1 MRVLL
6 LVLAFTYPSCVAAQ
20 GRGAPDGRSG
30 TIQPEA
36 WQIVQ
41 LANQARAAA
50 GAGPLT
56 WDPALSA
63 AARQHCLRM
72 AAEGPISHRYGGE
85 PDLDQR
91 AGQAGAHFSL
101 IEENVAVGPTPAR
114 IHEEWMNSPDHRA
127 NLLNPKVDH
136 VGVAVVSS
144 RGVLYAVADFER
156 SVPILTQTQVEAS
169 IAQLLRGLGATLRND
184 PTAAR
189 AYCTMGK
196 AEENSSH
203 AGFRM
208 LWQEADLTIL
218 PRQLVDKLASGEYK
232 QAAVGSCPA
241 QGVEGAFTAYR
252 IAVLLY

>member
-114 IHEEWMNSPDHRA
+114 IHEAWMNSPGHRA

-136 VGVAVVSS
+136 VGVAVSPAAAFSMPSPISS
-144 RGVLYAVADFER
+144 APSPFLRRLRWKPPSPSSFA
-156 SVPILTQTQVEAS
+156 AS
-169 IAQLLRGLGATLRND
+169 ARLCETIPPRPA
-184 PTAAR
+184 PTAPWAR
-189 AYCTMGK
+189 PKKTAVTPVFAC
-196 AEENSSH
+196 
-203 AGFRM
+203 
-208 LWQEADLTIL
+208 
-218 PRQLVDKLASGEYK
+218 SGRK
-232 QAAVGSCPA
+232 P
-241 QGVEGAFTAYR
+241 T
-252 IAVLLY
+252 

>member
-1 MRVLL
+1 MHLI
-6 LVLAFTYPSCVAAQ
+6 YPSCVAAQ
-20 GRGAPDGRSG
+20 AGRTPDGRSG

-36 WQIVQ
+36 WQILQ

-56 WDPALSA
+56 WDPALAA

-72 AAEGPISHRYGGE
+72 AAEGPISHRYGNE

-91 AGQAGAHFSL
+91 AGQAGARFSL

-114 IHEEWMNSPDHRA
+114 IHEEWMSSPDHRA
-127 NLLNPKVDH
+127 NLLNPKVDR
-136 VGVAVVSS
+136 VGVALVPS

-156 SVPILTQTQVEAS
+156 SVPILSQVQVEAS
-169 IAQLLRGLGATLRND
+169 IAELLRGLGATLRSD

-189 AYCTMGK
+189 AYCTQGK
-196 AEENSSH
+196 ADENSSH
-203 AGFRM
+203 ARFRM

-218 PRQLVDKLASGEYK
+218 PRQIVDKIAAGEYK
-232 QAAVGSCPA
+232 QAAVGSCPPRA
-241 QGVEGAFTAYR
+241 LKAPSPPTA
-252 IAVLLY
+252 